1 MTTMID
7 AAATDVASVEDIRA
21 QFPALERTHNGF
33 PVAYLDGPGGTQVPR
48 GVVQAMEDYLF
59 NHNANTHWRYPTS
72 EETDALIAD
81 AREALANFLNGRA
94 DEIVFGQNMTSLT
107 FHLAR
112 AFGRQWERGDEVV
125 LTELDHHGNV
135 APWTALQQDAGINVR
150 MVKMRTED
158 GRLDWNDLEAAIT
171 PRTKLLAINAASNA
185 LGSITDITRATAL
198 AQSVGAKVFVDAVHY
213 APHMLVDVQAIG
225 CDFVGCSAYK
235 FYGPHI
241 GILWGKRDLIESL
254 DAPRL
259 APAPQESPER
269 LETGTQNHE
278 GIVGAAAAVDFLAS
292 LANGDSGSRRDAL
305 RASFGALHARGEVL
319 LAKLWNS
326 LSSIDGVTL
335 YGPKPGTPRTPTL
348 SFTLRGYTTDDVADS
363 LAERG
368 VFVSNG
374 DFYAATIV
382 ERLGLV
388 PGGLVRVGCSCYTSE
403 AEVDRL
409 IDGVRALAR
418 ERA

>member
-1 MTTMID
+1 MT
-7 AAATDVASVEDIRA
+7 EPC
-21 QFPALERTHNGF
+21 PAL
-33 PVAYLDGPGGTQVPR
+33 
-48 GVVQAMEDYLF
+48 
-59 NHNANTHWRYPTS
+59 
-72 EETDALIAD
+72 
-81 AREALANFLNGRA
+81 
-94 DEIVFGQNMTSLT
+94 
-107 FHLAR
+107 
-112 AFGRQWERGDEVV
+112 
-125 LTELDHHGNV
+125 
-135 APWTALQQDAGINVR
+135 
-150 MVKMRTED
+150 VKMRTSD
-158 GRLDWNDLEAAIT
+158 GQLDWSDLEAAIT

-185 LGSITDITRATAL
+185 LGTISDITRATAL
-198 AQSVGAKVFVDAVHY
+198 AHSVGAHVFVDAVHY

-225 CDFVGCSAYK
+225 CDFLGCSAYK

-241 GILWGKRDLIESL
+241 GVLWGKRDLIESL

-305 RASFGALHARGEVL
+305 RASFSALHARGEAL
-319 LAKLWNS
+319 LAKLWSS
-326 LSSIDGVTL
+326 LSHIDGLTL
-335 YGPKPGTPRTPTL
+335 YGPKPGVPRTPTL
-348 SFTLRGYTTDDVADS
+348 SFTLRGFSTDHVAIA
-363 LAERG
+363 LAKRG

-388 PGGLVRVGCSCYTSE
+388 PDGLVRVGCSCYTSE
-403 AEVDRL
+403 DEVDRV